1 MRKFNGS
8 SNFGGKSGGRSSSGR
23 SFKKFDR
30 SSRDSSSGSSFGAKK
45 RFGGADSDRGDTGFK
60 LHQATCDKCGKTCDL
75 PFKPTGGKP
84 VYCRSCFRAGNNEP
98 RHDFGT
104 PEGSARNERFE
115 SDNVSSATKQDIDA
129 INKKLDKI
137 MKALQINQ

>member
-1 MRKFNGS
+1 MRTFNGS
-8 SNFGGKSGGRSSSGR
+8 RNFGQRSDSRGSEKK

-30 SSRDSSSGSSFGAKK
+30 GSSFSPKK
-45 RFGGADSDRGDTGFK
+45 RFGDSESGTGFK
-60 LHQATCDKCGKTCDL
+60 LHQATCDKCGRTCDL

-84 VYCRSCFRAGNNEP
+84 VYCRSCFRAGANTESRP
-98 RHDFGT
+98 DFGKA
-104 PEGSARNERFE
+104 EGSRNEKFE
-115 SDNVSSATKQDIDA
+115 SNDAPSVTHEDIAA